1 MNKIEF
7 LEEVKIIK
15 YNQPYL
21 RKGQII
27 FNLAL
32 EYFKVSTYTLINSKV
47 DCFKD
52 DSKIEEFLKVLSN
65 KKVLI

>member
-1 MNKIEF
+1 MTKLEF

-32 EYFKVSTYTLINSKV
+32 EYFKVSVYTLINSKV
-47 DCFKD
+47 DCFKND
-52 DSKIEEFLKVLSN
+52 DKIEEFLKVMSN
-65 KKVLI
+65 KKVLV